1 MMVPVDVGRDEARRA
16 AHRELGKAIYHQ
28 HDPSQFQRLLDKL
41 MEWLAD
47 LLAHLANLTSGTT
60 ASGWVGLVV
69 VVLLVAGVV
78 ILVWRRAGGLQ
89 RSRRRAR
96 AALLETDGRVTAA
109 QQRALAARHAAAEE
123 WADAIRDRMRA
134 IALGLEERALLD
146 HRTGRTADEVA
157 ADAAAALPGQVTELR
172 EAARIF
178 DDVWYGEHDATRAA
192 YDRITRVDERVRDT
206 KPVLTGA
213 SS

>member
-1 MMVPVDVGRDEARRA
+1 MTVPVDIGRDEARSA

-28 HDPSQFQRLLDKL
+28 HEPSAFQRLLDRIT
-41 MEWLAD
+41 EWLG
-47 LLAHLANLTSGTT
+47 HLSDLTSGTT

-78 ILVWRRAGGLQ
+78 VLVWRRAGGLQ
-89 RSRRRAR
+89 RSRRRER
-96 AALLETDGRVTAA
+96 AALLETDSRVTAA
-109 QQRALAARHAAAEE
+109 QQRTLASRHAAAEE
-123 WADAIRDRMRA
+123 WAEAIRDRMRA

-146 HRTGRTADEVA
+146 QRTGRTADEVA
-157 ADAAAALPGQVTELR
+157 TDAASALPGHVDELR

-192 YDRITRVDERVRDT
+192 YDRITRIDERVGDA
-206 KPVLTGA
+206 KPVLTA
-213 SS
+213 